1 MNLQQ
6 VLSTKCQKQNIL
18 IRTLDGREPH
28 LTVHK
33 DILCSF
39 SSVLQTECSK
49 SSTVLVSDF
58 SSEIVSAF
66 LVYIYKPTE
75 ESLDSHNLTFLLQL
89 LSFALMY
96 QVKKLQED
104 IIAVLGQ
111 YKISRK
117 NILEVVAVLY
127 DDTSN
132 EEVFDALQQSVE
144 KFIAENLK
152 SAEDLAKVV
161 TGHLNSSGF
170 LNIPIKKLLKE
181 DKKTVRF
188 SDLVQRQIFN
198 TNSAILAKTAK
209 VNLKIILKRLF

>member
-1 MNLQQ
+1 ML
-6 VLSTKCQKQNIL
+6 
-18 IRTLDGREPH
+18 H
-28 LTVHK
+28 
-33 DILCSF
+33 
-39 SSVLQTECSK
+39 
-49 SSTVLVSDF
+49 
-58 SSEIVSAF
+58 
-66 LVYIYKPTE
+66 
-75 ESLDSHNLTFLLQL
+75 
-89 LSFALMY
+89 
-96 QVKKLQED
+96 
-104 IIAVLGQ
+104 
-111 YKISRK
+111 
-117 NILEVVAVLY
+117 